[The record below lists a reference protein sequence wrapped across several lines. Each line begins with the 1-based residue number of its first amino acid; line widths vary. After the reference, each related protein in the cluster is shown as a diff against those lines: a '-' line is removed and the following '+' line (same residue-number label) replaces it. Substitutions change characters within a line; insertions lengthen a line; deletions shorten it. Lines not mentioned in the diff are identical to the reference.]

1 MMDLSMEVDSDI
13 TINQTPLNGMLP
25 KISDSLSCSTLNL
38 STYIDRYDGYTKL
51 QRLIFIAEKCSN
63 LQEEAYNRLLV
74 ELKKG
79 CNTALYMK
87 IYYLVGAALGHGINF
102 DREWVESIEKKET
115 MKLERLESELMTAKT
130 TIVKESI
137 RISYNDIGDL
147 HYERGNLSEAMKSY
161 LRTRDYCTIPKHNSE
176 MCVRVASVSMDLMQY
191 GNVLFYVTKG
201 GDPVVSDAVVN
212 AKLKAASAL
221 VMLIEGQ
228 YKGAARKFLEVGIEL
243 GGNFSSIVAAEDIAM
258 YGTLCAL
265 ASLDRSE
272 IRSTLL
278 ENSRF
283 KSFLELTPDVRLLVD
298 NFFSGKYGDCLSY
311 LESIKSELLLD
322 LHLSKHVVSL
332 ISQITERVIIQY
344 FFPYSSV
351 DLNRMSSQLN
361 LPFIALEK
369 SLSSLI
375 SKDIISA
382 RIDSQSKTLIRKQS
396 DVRSVTMEKVLK
408 LSETHVRDLKRGML
422 RLSVMK
428 DGLQVTNKD
437 DKIAKDAQFTSS
449 NRSSNNITGGT
460 GYSSSNNNN
469 TRHNNSSGNSSASS
483 SIMGSVNMV
492 DSEDRMQMDTSDISN
507 FASRDMRDNH
517 PRVDGPG
524 YSDSFNADGDD
535 DNEGRY

>member
-1 MMDLSMEVDSDI
+1 M
-13 TINQTPLNGMLP
+13 NQHPLNGMLP

-38 STYIDRYDGYTKL
+38 STYIDRYNGYTKL
-51 QRLIFIAEKCSN
+51 QRLLFIAEKCTN
-63 LQEEAYNRLLV
+63 LQVEAYNQLLV

-87 IYYLVGAALGHGINF
+87 IYYLVGAALGHGADL
-102 DREWVESIEKKET
+102 DRDWVESTEKRET

-137 RISYNDIGDL
+137 RLSYNDIGDL

-161 LRTRDYCTIPKHNSE
+161 LRTRDYCTVPKHNAE

-201 GDPVVSDAVVN
+201 GDPVVADAVVN

-228 YKGAARKFLEVGIEL
+228 YKGAARKFLEVGIEI
-243 GGNFSSIVAAEDIAM
+243 GGSFSSIIAAEDIAM

-265 ASLDRSE
+265 ASLERPE

-298 NFFSGKYGDCLSY
+298 NFFTGKYGDCLSY

-322 LHLSKHVVSL
+322 LHLSKHVVPL
-332 ISQITERVIIQY
+332 ISQITERIIIQY

-351 DLNRMSSQLN
+351 DMNRMSSQLN

-396 DVRSVTMEKVLK
+396 DVRSVTMDKVLK

-437 DKIAKDAQFTSS
+437 DKIARDAHPTSS
-449 NRSSNNITGGT
+449 NRSSSNNGGGGGGG
-460 GYSSSNNNN
+460 GYSSSLNNN
-469 TRHNNSSGNSSASS
+469 RQNNSIGSSSANSSH
-483 SIMGSVNMV
+483 MGSVSMV
-492 DSEDRMQMDTSDISN
+492 DNEDRMQMETSEVSN
-507 FASRDMRDNH
+507 FNSRGDNRS
-517 PRVDGPG
+517 RVGGSG
-524 YSDSFNADGDD
+524 YSDFNADGDD
-535 DNEGRY
+535 DNEGAY